1 MEAQAVTR
9 VFGQRN
15 TSIKKLDKAST
26 KVVNITA
33 NWANFQPQAQK
44 TKKIV
49 YFGTDANQA

>member
-15 TSIKKLDKAST
+15 TSIKKLDNAST